1 MPSIKLTRLLSPAL
15 TASNERHYHYLQ
27 PAPVLHFQSFVTP
40 VAFQVISLR
49 VASDDLATIPIHG
62 IDLIISGHMV
72 TDLMVAVPM
81 VTVLA
86 MVGVAR
92 DHHRLMTRR
101 HLPDC
106 RFDRC
111 VWSPSHSCSS
121 TICEP
126 YFG

>member
-1 MPSIKLTRLLSPAL
+1 MEDSQTGPSVGCMLTKILHYGFRRPEDFDKYEALRLS
-15 TASNERHYHYLQ
+15 EQ
-27 PAPVLHFQSFVTP
+27 
-40 VAFQVISLR
+40 
-49 VASDDLATIPIHG
+49 LA
-62 IDLIISGHMV
+62 
-72 TDLMVAVPM
+72 MVAVPM

-126 YFG
+126 YFGFFQCVIY

>member
-1 MPSIKLTRLLSPAL
+1 
-15 TASNERHYHYLQ
+15 
-27 PAPVLHFQSFVTP
+27 
-40 VAFQVISLR
+40 
-49 VASDDLATIPIHG
+49 
-62 IDLIISGHMV
+62 MV
-72 TDLMVAVPM
+72 TDLMVAIPM

-126 YFG
+126 YFGFFQCVTY